1 MDNEG
6 VIENNDLENEKNSFN
21 EEDQEKQPNLLSVRE
36 LILDVQKLYS
46 DDIESICK
54 VSDDTRLTANS
65 SGFRHMLFGLFENCL
80 AHNQ

>member
-1 MDNEG
+1 MDNKEA
-6 VIENNDLENEKNSFN
+6 IENDDLDKDKSSFN
-21 EEDQEKQPNLLSVRE
+21 DEDQDKQANLLSVRE
-36 LILDVQKLYS
+36 LILDIQKLYS

-65 SGFRHMLFGLFENCL
+65 SGFRHMLFSLFENCL